1 MTPADELRATAKLLR
16 EDAHR
21 ARITSPLPWTTTDE
35 HVIRCGNEDIVA
47 DRSSSPSEA
56 GDLPYIAAMHPGVG
70 LAVADWLESTADLH
84 EPKTCEKHDGCDP
97 LGCQRCGD
105 EDWPCA
111 DTQRALATARSLNSG
126 QP

>member
-1 MTPADELRATAKLLR
+1 MTPADELRAAAKLLR

-21 ARITSPLPWTTTDE
+21 AQIASPLPWLTTDE

-47 DRSSSPSEA
+47 DRSSNPSEA

-70 LAVADWLESTADLH
+70 DKISGLLEAAAGFVDDYPDLTRPHIDDEPCSDHACHIVHASLAVA
-84 EPKTCEKHDGCDP
+84 
-97 LGCQRCGD
+97 
-105 EDWPCA
+105 
-111 DTQRALATARSLNSG
+111 RAINTGS